1 MRSAAEHNFKSPV
14 MSDFVLKGYSAQTT
28 PRKPHFFILSRGLN
42 SGKPLL
48 QPCPNCF
55 VLSAEVEERKQ
66 TLYWIAYS
74 LWKTRAYRPHLVGSV
89 IPFLRKDQCRKLISE
104 AYSSVCTYPGALSKS
119 IALLTDIEQ
128 KRQHFQA
135 VSDHIGILHEAIL
148 FRLLHSSKKA
158 R

>member
-1 MRSAAEHNFKSPV
+1 
-14 MSDFVLKGYSAQTT
+14 MSDFVLKGYSAEAAN
-28 PRKPHFFILSRGLN
+28 RKPHFFILSKGLN

-55 VLSAEVEERKQ
+55 ILSTEAEERKQ
-66 TLYWIAYS
+66 TLYWISYS

-89 IPFLRKDQCRKLISE
+89 IPFLRKNQCRDLIHK
-104 AYSSVCTYPGALSKS
+104 AYASVRGNPATLSKS

-148 FRLLHSSKKA
+148 FQLLNP
-158 R
+158 

>member
-1 MRSAAEHNFKSPV
+1 
-14 MSDFVLKGYSAQTT
+14 MSDFVLKGYSAQSM

-48 QPCPNCF
+48 KPCPNCF
-55 VLSAEVEERKQ
+55 VLSAEVEERRQ
-66 TLYWIAYS
+66 TLYWITYS
-74 LWKTRAYRPHLVGSV
+74 LWKTRAYHPHLVGSV
-89 IPFLRKDQCRKLISE
+89 IPFLRKDECRKLILE
-104 AYSSVCTYPGALSKS
+104 AYSAVCADPVALSKS

-135 VSDHIGILHEAIL
+135 VSDHIRILHEAIL
-148 FRLLHSSKKA
+148 FRLLNPTKKA